1 MTDPPMLARHP
12 IPPVRSVLL
21 YPREDG
27 RALATLIRAIEALQ
41 AGGVAVTVPA
51 SVEGLTLAGVATV
64 PDSSK
69 LRGVD
74 LVIALGGDGTLLRA
88 SRWAASAGI
97 PVLGINLGE
106 LGFLTAFHG
115 EDIGLGLQAA
125 IDGAL
130 AWEPRL
136 RMSVEVRREGRVV
149 SHEVACNDAYI
160 KHGDV
165 PRLLLL
171 ATSITGSHMATYKA
185 DGLIVSTPMGST
197 AYNLAAGGPIVAPGT
212 EVLTITPICPHS
224 LTHRPVVVSKGAD
237 ITIRYAGPSD
247 ISAAFLTVDGQKSV
261 ELELGDEVTITAAPE
276 PLMLCPPNF
285 SVFRVL
291 ATKLGWNQGNGEK

>member
-1 MTDPPMLARHP
+1 
-12 IPPVRSVLL
+12 
-21 YPREDG
+21 
-27 RALATLIRAIEALQ
+27 
-41 AGGVAVTVPA
+41 VTVPA
-51 SVEGLTLAGVATV
+51 SVERLDEVAA
-64 PDSSK
+64 

-106 LGFLTAFHG
+106 LGFLTAYHG
-115 EDIGLGLQAA
+115 EEMGAGLQAA
-125 IDGAL
+125 IDGTL

-136 RMSVEVRREGRVV
+136 RMNVEVRRDQRVV
-149 SHEVACNDAYI
+149 VHEVACNDAYI

-165 PRLLLL
+165 PRLLQL
-171 ATSITGSHMATYKA
+171 ATSIGGSHMATYKA

-237 ITIRYAGPSD
+237 IRITYAGPSD

-261 ELELGDEVTITAAPE
+261 ELELGDQVTITAAHE
-276 PLMLCPPNF
+276 PLKLCPPNF

>member
-1 MTDPPMLARHP
+1 MLAQLS

-27 RALATLIRAIEALQ
+27 RALATLQRAVELLRA
-41 AGGVAVTVPA
+41 AGVAVAVPA
-51 SVEGLTLAGVATV
+51 TVEGIEDV
-64 PDSSK
+64 PAVDGPQA

-74 LVIALGGDGTLLRA
+74 LIVALGGDGTLLRA
-88 SRWAASAGI
+88 SRWAATEGI
-97 PVLGINLGE
+97 PVVGVNLGD
-106 LGFLTAFHG
+106 LGFLTAYHS
-115 EDIGLGLQAA
+115 EEIDEGLRAA
-125 IDGAL
+125 VEGRL
-130 AWEPRL
+130 TWEPRL
-136 RMSVEVRREGRVV
+136 RMNVEVRRDGRTV

-165 PRLLLL
+165 PRLLQL
-171 ATSITGSHMATYKA
+171 ATSISGSHMATYKA

-237 ITIRYAGPSD
+237 IRITYAGPSD

-261 ELELGDEVTITAAPE
+261 ELELGDQVCISAADE
-276 PLMLCPPNF
+276 PLKLCPPSF

-291 ATKLGWNQGNGEK
+291 ATKLGWNQGNGEQ

>member
-1 MTDPPMLARHP
+1 MLVQLP

-27 RALATLIRAIEALQ
+27 RALATLVRAIERLRA
-41 AGGVAVTVPA
+41 AGVAVSVPA
-51 SVEGLTLAGVATV
+51 TVEGIDDV
-64 PDSSK
+64 PAVLGPQA

-74 LVIALGGDGTLLRA
+74 LIIALGGDGTLLRA
-88 SRWAASAGI
+88 SRWAATAGI
-97 PVLGINLGE
+97 PVLGINLGD
-106 LGFLTAFHG
+106 LGFLTAYHG
-115 EDIGLGLQAA
+115 EEIDIGLQAA

-130 AWEPRL
+130 VWEPRL
-136 RMSVEVRREGRVV
+136 RMNVEVRRDGRLVT
-149 SHEVACNDAYI
+149 HEVACNDAYI

-165 PRLLLL
+165 PRLLQL
-171 ATSITGSHMATYKA
+171 ATSISGTHMATYKA

-237 ITIRYAGPSD
+237 IRITYAGPSD

-261 ELELGDEVTITAAPE
+261 ELELGDQVGITAAAE
-276 PLMLCPPNF
+276 PLKLCPPNF

-291 ATKLGWNQGNGEK
+291 ATKLGWNQGNGEP